1 MIQQEGPGWRLARDL
16 SRNGFSFLIG
26 GEFWAAELTE
36 MEVKGLHALL
46 VELVHQHSLIRDQL
60 MEEESITLELEQQE
74 WWGCLDGTRDH
85 WGLQVVLQGSGSGM
99 QRRRGLEGAWPAPA
113 AQAFLAALRTVLD

>member
-16 SRNGFSFLIG
+16 SRNGFPFLIG
-26 GEFWAAELTE
+26 GEFWAVELTE
-36 MEVKGLHALL
+36 MEVTGLHALL

-74 WWGCLDGTRDH
+74 WWGCLDGTRDR
-85 WGLQVVLQGSGSGM
+85 WGLQVVLQGSGMKG
-99 QRRRGLEGAWPAPA
+99 RRGLEGAWPAPA

>member
-16 SRNGFSFLIG
+16 SRNGFPFLIG
-26 GEFWAAELTE
+26 GEFWAVELTE
-36 MEVKGLHALL
+36 MEVTGLHALL

-74 WWGCLDGTRDH
+74 WWGCLDGTRDR
-85 WGLQVVLQGSGSGM
+85 WGLKVVLQGTGM
-99 QRRRGLEGAWPAPA
+99 PCRGLEGGWPAPA
-113 AQAFLAALRTVLD
+113 AQAFLAALRTVWD

>member
-16 SRNGFSFLIG
+16 SRNGFPFLIG
-26 GEFWAAELTE
+26 GEFWAVELTE
-36 MEVKGLHALL
+36 TEVTGLHALL

-85 WGLQVVLQGSGSGM
+85 WGLQVVLQGNGM

>member
-16 SRNGFSFLIG
+16 SRNGFPFLIG
-26 GEFWAAELTE
+26 GEFWAVELTDT
-36 MEVKGLHALL
+36 EVIGLHALL

-85 WGLQVVLQGSGSGM
+85 WGLQVVLQGSGM

>member
-16 SRNGFSFLIG
+16 SRNGFPFLIG
-26 GEFWAAELTE
+26 GEFWAVELTE
-36 MEVKGLHALL
+36 MEVTGLHALL

-74 WWGCLDGTRDH
+74 WWGCLDGTRDQ
-85 WGLQVVLQGSGSGM
+85 WGLQVVLQGSGM

>member
-16 SRNGFSFLIG
+16 SRNGFPFLIG

-85 WGLQVVLQGSGSGM
+85 WGLQVVLQGSAM

>member
-16 SRNGFSFLIG
+16 SRNGFPFLIG
-26 GEFWAAELTE
+26 GEVWAVELTE
-36 MEVKGLHALL
+36 TEVIGLHALL

-85 WGLQVVLQGSGSGM
+85 WGLQVVLQGSGM

>member
-16 SRNGFSFLIG
+16 SRNGFPFLIG
-26 GEFWAAELTE
+26 GEFWAVELTE
-36 MEVKGLHALL
+36 TEVTGLHALL

-85 WGLQVVLQGSGSGM
+85 WGLQVVLQDSGM